1 MLTSLH
7 AHTTVTN
14 RFPRWKYVMLIVI
27 ALLGFIY
34 ALPNFFGEDPA
45 IQIAGNAPGVS
56 ISAQNISQIKAALTK
71 SKIAYKSIT
80 QSDHFVQVRFRQL
93 DLQLPA
99 KEAVEKA
106 LGDQYAVALSLAPA
120 TPSWL
125 AAVGGNPM
133 KLGLDLRGGVHFLL
147 NVDVASVVKRRLT
160 GEQMNMAQEL
170 RNANLRYSGYNVS
183 QDAVIL
189 TFRLDDTRGAAAT
202 LLRKRFPDFEFTEQ
216 QTNNQFSLVAKMRRD
231 ALIKAQ
237 AYVIDQTMTTLRNRI
252 DELGISDPVVQQQ
265 GLNRISVDLP
275 GVQDASQAKKIVGG
289 TATLEFN
296 LVDERHNASDYMGRQ
311 PPYGTRLYKSEGRHY
326 LFKNQVILHGSS
338 ITSASASFGEDGR
351 PNVNIRLGGGGEALW
366 NRATRQNIGHL
377 MGTVYVETKTI
388 KKRINGKKVTVHKRI
403 ERVINV
409 ATINGA
415 LGNSFQIMGLSSQRE
430 ATNLALLLRAG
441 ALPANIDF
449 AQERTVGPSLGK
461 DNIKTGMM
469 SVVVGFILVV
479 VFMTIY
485 YRLFGF
491 YANVALLM
499 NLVLTVAILSILGMV
514 LTLPGIAGIVLN
526 MGMAVDA
533 NVLIFER
540 IREELRNGVSP
551 QASIHAG
558 YDRAFTTIV
567 DANIT
572 TLIAAMALF
581 GIGSGPVKG
590 FAVTLTIGI
599 LTSMLTAITGTRA
612 LVNLTY
618 GGKNVKKLSIG
629 I

>member
-1 MLTSLH
+1 MLTSLQPN
-7 AHTTVTN
+7 TTVSN
-14 RFPRWKYVMLIVI
+14 RFPRWKYVMLVVI
-27 ALLGFIY
+27 ALLGFLY

-56 ISAQNISQIKAALTK
+56 ISAQNIRQIKAALAK
-71 SKIAYKSIT
+71 NKIAYKSIT
-80 QSDHFVQVRFRQL
+80 QSEHFVQVRFHQL

-99 KEAVEKA
+99 KEVIEKV

-125 AAVGGNPM
+125 AVFGANPM

-147 NVDVASVVKRRLT
+147 DVDVNSVVKRRLS
-160 GEQMNMAQEL
+160 GDQNNMVQEL
-170 RNANLRYSGYNVS
+170 RSANLRYSGYNVRH
-183 QDAVIL
+183 DAVIL
-189 TFRLDDTRGAAAT
+189 NFRSDDTRGKAEI

-216 QTNNQFSLVAKMRRD
+216 QNGEQLLLVAKMRRE

-237 AYVIDQTMTTLRNRI
+237 SYVIAQTMTTLRNRI

-289 TATLEFN
+289 TATLEFH
-296 LVDERHNASDYMGRQ
+296 LVDERHNASDYVGRQ
-311 PPYGTRLYKSEGRHY
+311 PPYGTRLYKSEGRDY

-366 NRATRQNIGHL
+366 DRATRRNIGHL

-388 KKRINGKKVTVHKRI
+388 TKMINGKKVKVHQRI

-461 DNIKTGMM
+461 DNIKTGVL

-479 VFMTIY
+479 VFMAIY

-499 NLVLTVAILSILGMV
+499 NLVLTVAVLSILGMV

-540 IREELRNGVSP
+540 IREELRNGMSP

-612 LVNLTY
+612 LVNWTY
-618 GGKNVKKLSIG
+618 GGKNIKKLSIG